1 MSGCFLR
8 RMSKFERQ
16 TLILNTMKKILFPTD
31 FSDAATNAFV
41 HALEFAKVVN
51 AELILLHT
59 FEIPVYDSQ
68 FFPENYASIYSSIEL
83 AKFEMFKD
91 EIPKLRTIAAERNLE
106 DIAIKHRLMDGDLIY
121 NLKNAVEED
130 NIDFVI
136 MGTNSVSD
144 WTKFFTGSN
153 TESVISGVEVPVL
166 CVPIDAKYKK
176 VKTIGF
182 TTRYREKDKKELKK
196 ILKIA
201 KKTDAKVKSLYVK
214 TSNSDVTEEIRKE
227 FEKEFAGENVEF
239 LVLPSDDVKE
249 TILDFVLYKD
259 IDILTTITHKRSFFE
274 SLFDSSFSKKIS
286 KEVHIPILVMHED

>member
-1 MSGCFLR
+1 
-8 RMSKFERQ
+8 
-16 TLILNTMKKILFPTD
+16 MKKILFPTD

-41 HALEFAKVVN
+41 HALEFAKVVK

-91 EIPKLRTIAAERNLE
+91 EIPKLRAIASERKLD
-106 DIAIKHRLMDGDLIY
+106 DIVIKHRLMDGDLIY

-130 NIDFVI
+130 QVDFVI
-136 MGTNSVSD
+136 MGTSGVSD

-153 TESVISGVEVPVL
+153 TSSVISGVEVPVL
-166 CVPIDAKYKK
+166 CVPVDAKYKK

-201 KKTDAKVKSLYVK
+201 KKTDAKVKSLYVR
-214 TSNSDVTEEIRKE
+214 TSNSDVTDTTIKE
-227 FEKEFAGENVEF
+227 WEKEFAGENVEF
-239 LVLPSDDVKE
+239 LVLPSDDVKD
-249 TILDFVLYKD
+249 TITDFILYKD

-286 KEVHIPILVMHED
+286 KEVSIPVLIMHED

>member
-1 MSGCFLR
+1 
-8 RMSKFERQ
+8 
-16 TLILNTMKKILFPTD
+16 MKKILFPTD

-41 HALEFAKVVN
+41 HALEFAKVVK

-68 FFPENYASIYSSIEL
+68 FFPENYAAIYSSIEL

-91 EIPKLRTIAAERNLE
+91 EIPKLRAIAAERNLE
-106 DIAIKHRLMDGDLIY
+106 DIVIKHRLMDGDLIY

-130 NIDFVI
+130 EIDFVI
-136 MGTNSVSD
+136 MGTNGATD

-153 TESVISGVEVPVL
+153 TNSVISGVEVPVL

-176 VKTIGF
+176 IKTIGF

-214 TSNSDVTEEIRKE
+214 TSNSDVLDATIKE
-227 FEKEFAGENVEF
+227 WEKEFATENVEF

-274 SLFDSSFSKKIS
+274 NLFDSSFSKKIS
-286 KEVHIPILVMHED
+286 KEVQIPVLVMHED

>member
-1 MSGCFLR
+1 
-8 RMSKFERQ
+8 
-16 TLILNTMKKILFPTD
+16 MKKILLPTD

-41 HALEFAKVVN
+41 HALEFAKVVK

-91 EIPKLRTIAAERNLE
+91 EIPKLRTIATERKLD
-106 DIAIKHRLMDGDLIY
+106 DIVIKHRLMDGDLIY

-130 NIDFVI
+130 QIDFVI

-176 VKTIGF
+176 VRTIGF

-214 TSNSDVTEEIRKE
+214 TSNSDVTDQTRKE
-227 FEKEFAGENVEF
+227 WEIEFAGENVEF
-239 LVLPSDDVKE
+239 LILPSDDVKE

-286 KEVHIPILVMHED
+286 KEVPIPVLIMHED

>member
-1 MSGCFLR
+1 
-8 RMSKFERQ
+8 
-16 TLILNTMKKILFPTD
+16 MKKILFPTD

-41 HALEFAKVVN
+41 HALEFAKVVK

-91 EIPKLRTIAAERNLE
+91 EIPKLRTIAAERQLD
-106 DIAIKHRLMDGDLIY
+106 DIVIKHRLMDGDLIY
-121 NLKNAVEED
+121 NLKYAVEED
-130 NIDFVI
+130 QIDFVI
-136 MGTNSVSD
+136 MGTTGASD

-166 CVPIDAKYKK
+166 CVPVDAKYKK

-182 TTRYREKDKKELKK
+182 TTRYREKDKNELRK

-201 KKTDAKVKSLYVK
+201 KKADAKIKSLYVK
-214 TSNSDVTEEIRKE
+214 TSNSDVTEETRKE
-227 FEKEFAGENVEF
+227 WEREFAAENVEF
-239 LVLPSDDVKE
+239 LVLPSDEVKE
-249 TILDFVLYKD
+249 TIADFILYKD

-286 KEVHIPILVMHED
+286 KEVSIPVLIMHED

>member
-1 MSGCFLR
+1 
-8 RMSKFERQ
+8 
-16 TLILNTMKKILFPTD
+16 MKKILFPTD
-31 FSDAATNAFV
+31 FSEAATNAFV
-41 HALEFAKVVN
+41 HALEFAKIVK
-51 AELILLHT
+51 AELVLLHT

-91 EIPKLRTIAAERNLE
+91 EIPKLRAIASERKLD
-106 DIAIKHRLMDGDLIY
+106 DIVIKHRLMDGDLIY

-130 NIDFVI
+130 EIDFVI
-136 MGTNSVSD
+136 MGTTGVSD

-153 TESVISGVEVPVL
+153 TNSVISEVKVPVL

-182 TTRYREKDKKELKK
+182 TTRYREKDKDMLRR

-201 KKTDAKVKSLYVK
+201 KKTDAKVRSLYVK
-214 TSNSDVTEEIRKE
+214 TSNSDVSDMTVKE
-227 FEKEFAGENVEF
+227 WEQEFANDNVEF

-249 TILDFVLYKD
+249 TILDFILYKD

-274 SLFDSSFSKKIS
+274 SIFESSLSKKIT
-286 KEVHIPILVMHED
+286 KEVSIPVLVMHEKE

>member
-1 MSGCFLR
+1 
-8 RMSKFERQ
+8 
-16 TLILNTMKKILFPTD
+16 MKKILFPTD

-41 HALEFAKVVN
+41 HALEFAKVVK

-91 EIPKLRTIAAERNLE
+91 EIPKLRAIATERKLD
-106 DIAIKHRLMDGDLIY
+106 DIVIKHRLMDGDLIY

-130 NIDFVI
+130 QVDFVI
-136 MGTNSVSD
+136 MGTSGVYD

-153 TESVISGVEVPVL
+153 TSSVISGVEVPVL
-166 CVPIDAKYKK
+166 CVPVDAKYKK

-214 TSNSDVTEEIRKE
+214 TSNSDVSDTTIKE
-227 FEKEFAGENVEF
+227 WEKEFANENVEF

-249 TILDFVLYKD
+249 TITDFILYKD

-286 KEVHIPILVMHED
+286 KEVSIPVLIMHED